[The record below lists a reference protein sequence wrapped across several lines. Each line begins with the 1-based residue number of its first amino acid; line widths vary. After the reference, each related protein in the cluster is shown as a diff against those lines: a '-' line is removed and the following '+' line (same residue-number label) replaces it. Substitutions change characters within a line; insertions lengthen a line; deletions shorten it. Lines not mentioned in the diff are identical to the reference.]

1 MKRRVKKLLSAVL
14 TMAMV
19 LSLLPAQTLAEE
31 ESKEEFILLLVT
43 DGALMMPTNVI
54 GLDGTPVYAS
64 EGAYSVYLDA
74 DKCPESLKKNKE
86 GKTAHYKPKRR
97 SSASKNCS
105 ALSKLRSS
113 AESIKNLLHVPK

>member
-86 GKTAHYKPKRR
+86 GRPIINLSVGRAQVKTAPPFQNSDQAQR
-97 SSASKNCS
+97 A
-105 ALSKLRSS
+105 
-113 AESIKNLLHVPK
+113 